1 MLVEEFLNLS
11 GLGNAEGRL
20 VFSRVVFEFLFQD
33 SPANGDAAV
42 ANINA
47 RAGNEFANFGL
58 ALSAERAHGEIVRAR
73 H

>member
-11 GLGNAEGRL
+11 GLGNSEGRL
-20 VFSRVVFEFLFQD
+20 AFARVVFEFFFQD
-33 SPANGDAAV
+33 SPANGNAAV

-47 RAGNEFANFGL
+47 GASDEFANFGL
-58 ALSAERAHGEIVRAR
+58 ALSAKRAHGEIVRAR